1 MADYLNVVAMKTL
14 AINKMTVF
22 CCIFSLFL
30 ASCGSKSE
38 ETHHHALIFSSESNL
53 IGEWEQVKLQV
64 ELDHAAKE
72 DQGRILQVD
81 RENWEEK
88 MQARPARL
96 IFKDDHT
103 YVIEIK
109 NLNDSVVKTR
119 KGHWELTGDS
129 LFMDQT
135 HPDWASF
142 SYRIEL
148 KPGEAR
154 LDGKLDWDGDGKAN
168 EKYICV
174 QRRIH

>member
-1 MADYLNVVAMKTL
+1 METL
-14 AINKMTVF
+14 TFKKMTVI
-22 CCIFSLFL
+22 CCIFSLFMV
-30 ASCGSKSE
+30 SCGNKSN
-38 ETHHHALIFSSESNL
+38 ETHHHALTFLSESNL
-53 IGEWEQVKLQV
+53 IGKWEPVKLQV
-64 ELDHAAKE
+64 EFNEEMKE
-72 DQGRILQVD
+72 DQDRVLQID

-88 MQARPARL
+88 MQTRPAHL
-96 IFKDDHT
+96 IFREDHT

-109 NLNDSVVKTR
+109 NLNDSVVKTQ

-135 HPDWASF
+135 HPEWASY
-142 SYRIEL
+142 SYHIEL

-174 QRRIH
+174 QRRIY